1 MSMRRCEIV
10 QQADRLTEEQIIE
23 GLKNR
28 RSIKWYAYVL
38 HDSDTYTKE
47 DEASN
52 PEHKQG
58 EPKPPHWHIV
68 IFLLFPDSSPL
79 WLGSYLHGGTENL
92 KKAQTFSS

>member
-52 PEHKQG
+52 PEHKPTINVSALKI
-58 EPKPPHWHIV
+58 EV
-68 IFLLFPDSSPL
+68 IFFLDAPIALSTPISFVRSN
-79 WLGSYLHGGTENL
+79 TEM
-92 KKAQTFSS
+92 